1 MSEPVFTRVTG
12 TSLFLLA
19 SSQTVSFAA
28 SVGSGLGNTAT
39 LSQTWGDAGG
49 GSYVLLGAPP
59 VDVAVFAAALT
70 PYLQS
75 FGGGPPRIIWIV
87 NPSDPSMEWRGTP
100 LFAAPTQPG
109 SAVWRTRART
119 DFPIGS
125 YAFSLAGQAL
135 LALATEQQGWGFTLS
150 ATAPASL
157 TAPGRLFPSR
167 DSVAV
172 FTFAAGAVGTW
183 RFSFDVPSPAG
194 GPSGLQQ
201 LEAGLRYFAPSTS
214 NPDFVT
220 TIRLDALKQGASVA
234 LALDAYV
241 DPLRVLDP
249 TRTHFDFLAVGNVM
263 PPLQSAFATARGY
276 AIDLTPAT
284 AQLVFAIQPLQ
295 PGGPDSNIEIDY
307 YLVPNGSFKIA
318 VKNPPNLPADVAF
331 DRLLLGASGLEYI
344 ALPLQGDNSL
354 YFHAGQPAYVM
365 PPADG
370 RAALDDLGTTA
381 WAYVGSTTGNLD
393 YFAQP
398 EDAPLYSAT
407 AAQTFLP
414 YLEMRAASLPAP
426 GTGRPF
432 PVAPYRGLDPSL
444 VPEALEIERA
454 ALVPVRRAQIA
465 AAVNGTVPLVALA
478 EQVGV
483 TPQGLAVGVSDQG
496 AWSWIGIGNDIAG
509 TAPNLRFT
517 NIGPRLRAALQSSEL
532 FLVLA
537 NPDTFLADSSVAYQ
551 LTQVSLAVI
560 AALPPGQGVP
570 LNVWTAVSNAF
581 RAAGYPLY
589 ANETTFTAAL
599 QQASPGITVP
609 QQLVFERYAGQL
621 TVTVES
627 WKFLLSPRNW
637 ISPDGSRTALV
648 MLKFAT
654 GRSIREFAGDLASW
668 TWPEAAARGGDAKVA
683 QAQLLA
689 AIADA
694 QELTTGNDVY
704 ARFLRV
710 VDDRAWN
717 GVLSIDC
724 EVPMSGLP
732 DALKMLAAGI
742 EVSRF
747 KAHHVGVSATPFQTD
762 PKVTF
767 NASSIF
773 GLIDYRNP
781 DSQYFDENVHY
792 LFRVSRLSVGF
803 RNSVVAEFES
813 AVQLLLNRLLGVK
826 PILYPTDAGNSLT
839 LAGVYQRQRGRD
851 GVESGAYLFSL
862 SGPAMFSLP
871 GSAVQT
877 ADFLGAQ
884 LVLRSLAA
892 GQVGATFQFSGR
904 LRFYRPERFDPFCW
918 GPVAVGPNNRPVD
931 EAADGYLAFTNYS
944 IDMAFS
950 LGDPQGSLVWTA
962 HEAAV
967 AFDLTNSKAR
977 PDSLAA
983 SFPVHLTGLSA
994 TPGTLTPAD
1003 LGYVAV
1009 SAPIEQG
1016 ALTTPWYGLVYEL
1029 DLGDLGA
1036 LAESAGISLRIL
1048 AGWSAGTGRAP
1059 AIYVGVRLP
1068 GLSDALGIDLPL
1080 QGVLNLGFRAIQFT
1094 ADDGDDGRR
1103 SYALRF
1109 RDFALRILGLSF
1121 PPGHNDVYLVGSPA
1135 GPASSAQL
1143 GWYAA
1148 YSKDESNKPQR
1159 RADRRALLAVRSSI
1173 ESP

>member
-1 MSEPVFTRVTG
+1 MSEPVFNRVTG
-12 TSLFLLA
+12 TSFYWLA
-19 SSQTVSFAA
+19 SSQTVSFVA
-28 SVGSGLGNTAT
+28 SVGSGLGDTAT

-49 GSYVLLGAPP
+49 AYVLLGAPP
-59 VDVAVFAAALT
+59 ADVAAFAAALT

-75 FGGGPPRIIWIV
+75 FGGGPPRLLWLI
-87 NPSDPSMEWRGTP
+87 NPSDPLMAWRGTP

-109 SAVWRTRART
+109 SAVWLTRART

-150 ATAPASL
+150 SARPATL
-157 TAPGRLFPSR
+157 MAPGGVFPSR
-167 DSVAV
+167 DAAAV
-172 FTFAAGAVGTW
+172 FTFSAGAVGTW
-183 RFSFDVPSPAG
+183 RCSFDVPAPVG

-201 LEAGLRYFAPSTS
+201 LEVGLRYFAPSSS

-220 TIRLDALKQGASVA
+220 TIRLEALKQATWVA
-234 LALDAYV
+234 LALDAYI

-249 TRTHFDFLAVGNVM
+249 TRTHFDFLTVGNGM
-263 PPLQSAFATARGY
+263 PTLQSAFATARGY
-276 AIDLTPAT
+276 AVDLTPKA

-295 PGGPDSNIEIDY
+295 PGTPDSSVEIDY
-307 YLVPNGSFKIA
+307 YLVPNGSFKVTVQSPA
-318 VKNPPNLPADVAF
+318 PLPADVTF

-344 ALPLQGDNSL
+344 ALPVQGDHSL
-354 YFHAGQPAYVM
+354 YFHAGQPAYVT

-370 RAALDDLGTTA
+370 QVALDDLGTTA

-444 VPEALEIERA
+444 VPEALEIERT

-465 AAVNGTVPLVALA
+465 KAMNGTVPRLALA

-483 TPQGLAVGVSDQG
+483 TPQGLAVGVDGQG
-496 AWSWIGIGNDIAG
+496 AWSWIGIGNETAG
-509 TAPNLRFT
+509 AAPNLRFT
-517 NIGPRLRAALQSSEL
+517 RIGPKLRTALQSSEL
-532 FLVLA
+532 FLALA

-551 LTQVSLAVI
+551 LTETSLAVI

-570 LNVWTAVSNAF
+570 LPVWTAVANAF
-581 RAAGYPLY
+581 RAGGYPLY
-589 ANETTFTAAL
+589 ADETAFAAAL

-609 QQLVFERYAGQL
+609 QQRIFERYAGQL

-637 ISPDGSRTALV
+637 IAPDGSRTALV
-648 MLKFAT
+648 LLKFAT
-654 GRSIREFAGDLASW
+654 GRSIREFAADLASW
-668 TWPEAAARGGDAKVA
+668 AWPEVAARDGDAKAA
-683 QAQLLA
+683 QTQLLT
-689 AIADA
+689 AIEDA
-694 QELTTGNDVY
+694 QQLTTGDDVY

-710 VDDRAWN
+710 IDDRAWN
-717 GVLSIDC
+717 GVLSLDC
-724 EVPMSGLP
+724 EVPLSGLP

-747 KAHHVGVSATPFQTD
+747 KAHHVGVAATPFHTD
-762 PKVTF
+762 PVIAF
-767 NASSIF
+767 QASSIF
-773 GLIDYRNP
+773 GLIDYRDP
-781 DSQYFDENVHY
+781 DSQYFDDNVAY
-792 LFRVSRLSVGF
+792 LFRVSRLGVGF
-803 RNSVVAEFES
+803 RNSVVAEFSS
-813 AVQLLLNRLLGVK
+813 AVQLLLNQLFGVK
-826 PILYPTDAGNSLT
+826 PVLYPTESGNSLV

-851 GVESGAYLFSL
+851 GVASGAYLFSL
-862 SGPAMFSLP
+862 AGTARFSLP
-871 GSAVQT
+871 GSALQT
-877 ADFLGAQ
+877 VDFLSAQ
-884 LVLRSLAA
+884 LVLASLA
-892 GQVGATFQFSGR
+892 GVDVRATFQFAGR
-904 LRFYRPERFDPFCW
+904 MRFYRPERFDPFCW
-918 GPVAVGPNNRPVD
+918 GPQAAAPDEQPLD
-931 EAADGYLAFTNYS
+931 EATDGYLVFSNYS
-944 IDMAFS
+944 LDMTFL
-950 LGDPQGSLVWTA
+950 LGDPQGSLAWSP
-962 HEAAV
+962 HEASV
-967 AFDLTNSKAR
+967 AFDLTHSKPR

-983 SFPVHLTGLSA
+983 AFPVHLTGLSA
-994 TPGTLTPAD
+994 TPETLTPAD

-1009 SAPIEQG
+1009 SAPIEQSV
-1016 ALTTPWYGLVYEL
+1016 LSMPWYGLVYEL

-1036 LAESAGISLRIL
+1036 LAESAGISLRIM
-1048 AGWSAGTGRAP
+1048 AGWSPSTGTNP
-1059 AIYVGVRLP
+1059 AVYVGVRLP

-1094 ADDGDDGRR
+1094 ADEGDDGHR

-1121 PPGHNDVYLVGSPA
+1121 PPGHNDLYLVGNPA

-1148 YSKDESNKPQR
+1148 YSKDESDKPP
-1159 RADRRALLAVRSSI
+1159 RRALGRALVAARVSLEKR
-1173 ESP
+1173 